1 MTIVYIFGIV
11 YGLAMLFVLVYSLA
25 QAHLLFHFIRYRKCP
40 PPSFRPAVLEDLP
53 LVTVQLPIY
62 NERYVVERLIESVV
76 ALNYPLD
83 KLQIQ
88 ILDDSTDATCDLI
101 LNKIKEYPEIDI
113 QYHHRKN
120 RCGYKAGALKEGLE
134 KAKGEFT
141 AIFDADFVPD
151 PDFLLK
157 TLPHFDDPKVGMV
170 QSRWTHL
177 NKHFSI
183 LTQLQAFA
191 LDAHFLVEQV
201 GRNRQHAFMNFNGT
215 GGIWRKSCI
224 LDSGNWQAD
233 TLTEDLD
240 LSYRAQARG
249 WKFVYRPDI
258 ASPAELPPV
267 MSAIKSQQYRWT
279 KGGAECAR
287 KHLREVFQG
296 DYTFNTKFHAFA
308 HLLNSTVFIAVLLA
322 SISSIPLWWAMG
334 QAWIEAGFFKFGAI
348 FFVGFVIIALVYLF
362 TFFSSKGN
370 FWKKSVQVLWQLPL
384 FLAVSMGL
392 SLHNSMAVGEG
403 LMGKRSPF
411 VRTPKFNLGQRNNH
425 WKKNS
430 YLSLKMPF
438 VTVVEGAIALLFLGI
453 VLVSLNWGIYLML
466 PFHLMLALGYGIVFY
481 TSYKSYNL

>member
-1 MTIVYIFGIV
+1 MTIVYIFGFV

-25 QAHLLFHFIRYRKCP
+25 QAHLLFHFIRYQKYP
-40 PPSFRPAVLEDLP
+40 PPFRPAELEDLP

-76 ALNYPLD
+76 ALHYPLD
-83 KLQIQ
+83 KLQVQ

-113 QYHHRKN
+113 QYLHRSD
-120 RCGYKAGALKEGLE
+120 RRGYKAGALKQGLE
-134 KAKGEFT
+134 KAKGEFV

-151 PDFLLK
+151 PDFLLN
-157 TLPHFDDPKVGMV
+157 TVPHFANSKVGMV

-177 NKHFSI
+177 NQDFSV

-191 LDAHFLVEQV
+191 LDAHFLVEQI
-201 GRNRQHAFMNFNGT
+201 GRNRQEAFMNFNGT
-215 GGIWRKSCI
+215 GGIWRKECI
-224 LDSGNWQAD
+224 VDSGDWQAD

-287 KHLREVFQG
+287 KHLLEVLKG
-296 DYTFNTKFHAFA
+296 DYTCKTKFHAFA
-308 HLLNSTVFIAVLLA
+308 HLLNSAVFIAVLLA
-322 SISSIPLWWAMG
+322 SISSIPLWWAMRQG
-334 QAWIEAGFFKFGAI
+334 WVEPGVFGFGAI
-348 FFVGFVIIALVYLF
+348 FFAGFVVIALVYLF
-362 TFFSSKGN
+362 SFFYSKGN
-370 FWKKSVQVLWQLPL
+370 FWKKSVQVFWQLPL
-384 FLAVSMGL
+384 FLSVSMGL
-392 SLHNSMAVGEG
+392 ALHNSLAVAEG
-403 LMGKRSPF
+403 LLGKKSPF
-411 VRTPKFNLGQRNNH
+411 VRTPKFNLEQQNSH
-425 WKKNS
+425 WKTNT

-438 VTVVEGAIALLFLGI
+438 ITVLEGALAVLFMVI
-453 VLVSLNWGIYLML
+453 VLASLDWGIYLML